1 MKAREAIELM
11 EKYGAETTLG
21 EMVKIVQGNKIHKC
35 PKCNGR
41 GDVSI
46 RYNAYPSGMPD
57 SGWVEDWKYK
67 NVECDLC
74 HGEGYTEHEYKP
86 KMVQDGS
93 MGNPKRLF

>member
-1 MKAREAIELM
+1 MKVREAIELM
-11 EKYGAETTLG
+11 EKYGTETTLG

-35 PKCNGR
+35 SKCNGR
-41 GDVSI
+41 GIVSI

-86 KMVQDGS
+86 KMVQDGWE
-93 MGNPKRLF
+93 